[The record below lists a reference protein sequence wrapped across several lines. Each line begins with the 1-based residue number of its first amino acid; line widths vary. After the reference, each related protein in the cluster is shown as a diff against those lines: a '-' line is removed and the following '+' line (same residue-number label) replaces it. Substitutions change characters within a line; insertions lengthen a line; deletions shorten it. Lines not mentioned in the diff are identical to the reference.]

1 MTYFPFFIVFFF
13 SGYISRIK
21 TPAFMDGLVRS
32 FYCIHYC
39 LFVKR
44 ITR

>member
-21 TPAFMDGLVRS
+21 NPAFMDGLVRS
-32 FYCIHYC
+32 FNLQYTATVC
-39 LFVKR
+39 L
-44 ITR
+44 